1 MLINLPQLKCP
12 VAQDNGMK
20 TNLNHISNKKLNDVF
35 CASSVCLVTS
45 RLQLALTSSNNRIE
59 TLGLQLFSSQVSQQH
74 TAVPTGKCSFSD
86 SCYQFMAWIWRT
98 FKSVESAILYISYIN
113 IYISI
118 LDIILWSMSNKITIS
133 KNLKWCLKT
142 NKMYEILS
150 NPKLWFY
157 LWVLLESE

>member
-12 VAQDNGMK
+12 VAQDNRMK
-20 TNLNHISNKKLNDVF
+20 TNLNHISNKELNNVF
-35 CASSVCLVTS
+35 YAHSVCLSTS

-59 TLGLQLFSSQVSQQH
+59 TLGLQLFSSQVSQPH
-74 TAVPTGKCSFSD
+74 TAVPTGKCSLSD
-86 SCYQFMAWIWRT
+86 SCYQFMAWIWRNLKCWI
-98 FKSVESAILYISYIN
+98 FYIIHI
-113 IYISI
+113 IYKHISI

-133 KNLKWCLKT
+133 KILKWCLKT
-142 NKMYEILS
+142 NKMYEIFS